1 SNQSSGPPCLSRS
14 SSYFVLANAMATPA
28 RRASAQPQP
37 LTVDFEALSY
47 ISRLVEAFQAFDSD
61 SDGLVTAPELR
72 GLLASLG
79 LDKSEAEARD
89 MLARADADR
98 DGRLCV
104 VHLSWLLNCS
114 CHLGSSVRCHF
125 RRDERRRARP
135 GRARRAAAGRRPGAG
150 VLRGPRRA
158 RHGAGAHGHRQRRG
172 LRGDHRVHGRGR
184 GRRRRHQRRGVQA
197 HG

>member
-1 SNQSSGPPCLSRS
+1 
-14 SSYFVLANAMATPA
+14 MATPA

-104 VHLSWLLNCS
+104 VHFLDVMNAGELGLGALGALLQAAVPALES
-114 CHLGSSVRCHF
+114 FAGPDELATVLGLMGTASAEDCAEIIACMDGDGDGDGAISVEEF
-125 RRDERRRARP
+125 KLMAD
-135 GRARRAAAGRRPGAG
+135 
-150 VLRGPRRA
+150 L
-158 RHGAGAHGHRQRRG
+158 
-172 LRGDHRVHGRGR
+172 L
-184 GRRRRHQRRGVQA
+184 
-197 HG
+197 